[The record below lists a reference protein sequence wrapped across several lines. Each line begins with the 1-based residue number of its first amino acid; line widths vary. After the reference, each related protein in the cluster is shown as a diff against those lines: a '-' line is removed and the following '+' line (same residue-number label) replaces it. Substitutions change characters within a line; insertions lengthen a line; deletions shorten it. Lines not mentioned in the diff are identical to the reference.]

1 MPGLLL
7 DNMEL
12 PPHPAP
18 PDPKAPEYG
27 FTVSHQ
33 KVELDIDFAT
43 QSLNGR
49 VEIQIIPQSK
59 DLRTI
64 KIDARQCLIGK
75 GKVLVNKI
83 EADFEYTDPMKAL
96 ELPPYLDWGA
106 NQYDQQRDRLKPL
119 TEDMRSNGALEI
131 TFPRGVRVEE
141 MDPFSENGSRALVN
155 GSREGA
161 NGPLSA
167 TPISTPKTAADQAGR
182 FQPIDII
189 IYYSIRNFR
198 DGLHFVGMSE
208 GDQRFPYV
216 YTRHSSKPGTASCI
230 FPCIDDPAMRCTWE
244 ITIKCSR
251 NLGDAVKR
259 KPRSHHHKT
268 GIVNG
273 VISGVKY
280 IVKGFKN
287 GIPPPEEYEVTLSE
301 TDKLLEMVVVCSG
314 EMLEETV
321 DREDS
326 SKKVITFQC
335 GTVVAPHH
343 IGFSIGPFETV
354 DLTDFRE
361 DEEGE
366 KLGQAQALAITGYCL
381 PGRAEEVRWTCTQL
395 AHAVDWFSLQYGAF
409 PFTQYSVVFVDDQ
422 IRDIEHLAS
431 MSLCSTRLLLSE
443 NLIDPM
449 FESFRKL
456 IQAAATQWFGVG
468 IVPAEPCDSWITIGL
483 AHFMAG
489 LFEKIQGGRN
499 AYFFRQKVLT
509 DRLVEL
515 DLDRPSLY
523 SLGEILHLGDFEYEF
538 MALKA
543 PLVLFM
549 LDNRILKVSGGG
561 TAGLTRVISKLVM
574 GANTGG
580 MADSV
585 IETQAFRRVVDK
597 ITKYRSLESFWNQ
610 WILGAGCPRFQISQ
624 KFNKK
629 QAAVEMTIQQ
639 KQDTLPTQR
648 KLKKEAFPRELKE
661 ELHGVY
667 AAEMQPLFTGPM
679 TIRIHEAD
687 GTPYEHTLEINEGTA
702 KIIIP
707 YNTKYKRLKRTR
719 HQKERMNNARAA
731 DLESGDALFYC
742 LGDTLQ
748 DPQEMREWGLS
759 EWNEDQLKSM
769 DAEHYEW
776 IRVDADFEWLCEKT
790 ISIPAYMYVSQLQ
803 QDQSV
808 VAQQESMLFLKNH
821 QAHPLVATFLIRTLM
836 DTRYYWGIRV
846 MAAEILKIHALPNFN
861 WVGMK
866 HLQKAYEEFSC
877 LPGTKTPRQND
888 FRDAQAYFVDC
899 AIPRAMSMVRGLDG
913 KCPKE
918 ARQSIFDM
926 LRFNDNGNNGF
937 SDVFKIANLLT
948 CLADSLI
955 PQKDSAAQNELDFG
969 DDEED
974 DEFKEFKGQVLQEM
988 ERFRRMEEWDA
999 SYHNIYSTTIL
1010 ECKQKLMKA
1019 KVIPM
1024 EPLEFAQYLHDG
1036 TYDGVRIKAFEAL
1049 VDLGFLANNAIAKLL
1064 LNVLS
1069 TDSSPYVRSHL
1080 FEVFCLGLATIAF
1093 GEDKPA
1099 APAPAVVDREGD
1111 VQMDGE
1117 PDMLIVQDASTD
1129 SRKAHIARTT
1139 SIEGALAALKEELK
1153 NNEVLKKALWDAI
1166 NSTVIGVS
1174 EQRDLLDI
1182 CSVLYD
1188 AVESM
1193 VVKLR
1198 LPRYWGVRNL
1208 GKVRFV
1214 LLTSVSDFTN
1224 LSRRFWHSK
1233 KRIRSD
1239 NNLELSSRPR
1249 AQSLLYWEHR
1259 SQQHHH
1265 HLN

>member
-7 DNMEL
+7 DNMEG
-12 PPHPAP
+12 PHPTP
-18 PDPKAPEYG
+18 PEPKAPEYG

-33 KVELDIDFAT
+33 RVELDIDFAT

-49 VEIQIIPQSK
+49 VDITIIPQSK

-64 KIDARQCLIGK
+64 KIDARQCFIGK
-75 GKVLVNKI
+75 GKVLVDGLV
-83 EADFEYTDPMKAL
+83 ADFEYADPMGAL
-96 ELPPYLDWGA
+96 EVPPHLEWSA
-106 NQYDQQRDRLKPL
+106 SQYDQQRDRLKPL

-131 TFPRGVRVEE
+131 TIPKGVRVEE

-167 TPISTPKTAADQAGR
+167 TPTLTPKAAAAEQTSR
-182 FQPIDII
+182 FQDIKI
-189 IYYSIRNFR
+189 TIHYVVRHFR
-198 DGLHFVGMSE
+198 DGLQFVGMNE
-208 GDQRFPYV
+208 GDQRYPYV

-230 FPCIDDPAMRCTWE
+230 FPCIDDPAMRCTWD
-244 ITIKCSR
+244 IIIKCSR
-251 NLGDAVKR
+251 NLGDAVRR
-259 KPRSHHHKT
+259 KPRSHHKT
-268 GIVNG
+268 GIVNAS
-273 VISGVKY
+273 ISGVKY

-287 GIPPPEEYEVTLSE
+287 GVPPPEEYEAPLSE
-301 TDKLLEMVVVCSG
+301 TDKLLEMIVVCSG
-314 EMLEETV
+314 EMMDETV
-321 DREDS
+321 DQQDS

-354 DLTDFRE
+354 DLTENRK

-366 KLGQAQALAITGYCL
+366 KLGQGQALAITGYCL
-381 PGRAEEVRWTCTQL
+381 PGRFDEVRYTCNDL
-395 AHAVDWFSLQYGAF
+395 VNAIDWFTLQYGAF
-409 PFTQYSVVFVDDQ
+409 PFSQYSMVFVDDQ
-422 IRDIEHLAS
+422 IQDTEHVAS
-431 MSLCSTRLLLSE
+431 MSLCSNRLLLTDA
-443 NLIDPM
+443 LIDPV
-449 FESFRKL
+449 FENVRKL
-456 IQAAATQWFGVG
+456 IQAAASQWFGVG
-468 IVPAEPCDSWITIGL
+468 IVPAEACDSWITIGL

-489 LFEKIQGGRN
+489 LFEKILWGRN
-499 AYFFRQKVLT
+499 AYLFRQKVLT

-543 PLVLFM
+543 PLVLFV
-549 LDNRILKVSGGG
+549 LDNRILKATGGG

-580 MADSV
+580 AADSV
-585 IETQAFRRVVDK
+585 IDTQGLRRIIDK
-597 ITKYRSLESFWNQ
+597 ITKYRSLEPFWNQ

-687 GTPYEHTLEINEGTA
+687 GTPYEHTMEINEGTA
-702 KIIIP
+702 KISIP

-719 HQKERMNNARAA
+719 HQKERMNARAA
-731 DLESGDALFYC
+731 DLETGSDALFYC

-748 DPQEMREWGLS
+748 DPDEIREWGLS

-808 VAQQESMLFLKNH
+808 IAQQESMMFLKNH

-836 DTRYYWGIRV
+836 DTRYYWEIRV

-866 HLQKAYEEFSC
+866 HLQKAFEEFSC
-877 LPGTKTPRQND
+877 YSGTKMPRPND
-888 FRDAQAYFVDC
+888 FSDPSAYFVEC
-899 AIPRAMSMVRGLDG
+899 AIPRAMSMVRSLDG

-918 ARQSIFDM
+918 ARHSIFDM
-926 LRFNDNGNNGF
+926 LRFNDNGNNEF
-937 SDVFKIANLLT
+937 SDVYKVANLLT
-948 CLADSLI
+948 SLADSLI

-974 DEFKEFKGQVLQEM
+974 DEFKEFKGQVLQEL
-988 ERFRRMEEWDA
+988 ERYRRMEEWEA
-999 SYHNIYSTTIL
+999 SYHNIYTTTVL
-1010 ECKQKLMKA
+1010 ECKRKLMKA

-1024 EPLEFAQYLHDG
+1024 EPVEFAQYLRDG
-1036 TYDGVRIKAFEAL
+1036 IHDGVRIKAFEAL
-1049 VDLGFLANNAIAKLL
+1049 VDLGFLPNQYIARLL

-1093 GEDKPA
+1093 GEDKPIEA
-1099 APAPAVVDREGD
+1099 APPAIDKEGD

-1153 NNEVLKKALWDAI
+1153 TNEVLKEALWEAI
-1166 NSTVIGVS
+1166 NSAVIGVS

-1193 VVKLR
+1193 IVKLR

-1208 GKVRFV
+1208 GKVMLI
-1214 LLTSVSDFTN
+1214 LLISVSDFC
-1224 LSRRFWHSK
+1224 
-1233 KRIRSD
+1233 
-1239 NNLELSSRPR
+1239 
-1249 AQSLLYWEHR
+1249 
-1259 SQQHHH
+1259 
-1265 HLN
+1265 